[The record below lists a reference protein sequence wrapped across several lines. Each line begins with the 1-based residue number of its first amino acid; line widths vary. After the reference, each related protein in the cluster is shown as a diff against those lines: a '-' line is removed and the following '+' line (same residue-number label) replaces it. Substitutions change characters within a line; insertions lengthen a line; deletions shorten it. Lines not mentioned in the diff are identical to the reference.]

1 MSSKLVRFSPALKS
15 VLAVVVLVV
24 VVLALS
30 WGAGQGTPASQAVVH
45 SMSWLLWRVTAS
57 ASVLLFLIV
66 LLRGIAELRHEWN
79 AGDTAQH
86 AQIVVYVLL
95 AVVFVTIGV
104 GAVTQASGT
113 AFSHMPRLPVTRLDV
128 RAGVLVI
135 VGAVAAIPWL
145 AMVWLIHSA
154 SRDVRAEIEAT
165 AAAAVAPETSG
176 ESPLLPAFRR
186 LAVLWEAIVR
196 CALALSVLVVATILT
211 TGALRGVYIEASPVT
226 EGQPD
231 WYPSV
236 YVLLYGAT
244 FAFLLLILMVPMLA
258 YWRTSAA
265 RLVEAAIPVPTGL
278 RFEEGWDGQRKHLER
293 LLHLD
298 VSLLG
303 SPLTMLTAL
312 APLVSSALAAFI
324 PELAM

>member
-165 AAAAVAPETSG
+165 AAAAVTPETSG

-196 CALALSVLVVATILT
+196 CALREAPMRSAWYQAPWRHSSPNWRCNRLEPGSHRFDRSRLATYLPQLPNAPIAEDQEVA
-211 TGALRGVYIEASPVT
+211 V
-226 EGQPD
+226 
-231 WYPSV
+231 PS
-236 YVLLYGAT
+236 LCRCS
-244 FAFLLLILMVPMLA
+244 
-258 YWRTSAA
+258 WSRTS
-265 RLVEAAIPVPTGL
+265 RSTEPVRPLGDSPPVNCGRNTD
-278 RFEEGWDGQRKHLER
+278 WSSPAMMER
-293 LLHLD
+293 C
-298 VSLLG
+298 SMPCG
-303 SPLTMLTAL
+303 AYG
-312 APLVSSALAAFI
+312 
-324 PELAM
+324 